1 MKLDDVYKEWIHVK
15 GKTGEA
21 QFIVY
26 LSIDISKKVG
36 SCVRRYGDRTVE

>member
-1 MKLDDVYKEWIHVK
+1 MKLDDVCKEDSCK

-26 LSIDISKKVG
+26 LSIDISKKAG
-36 SCVRRYGDRTVE
+36 SCVSEIGDRTVE